1 MVCFKA
7 VDVSVTDNLEPGMA
21 APAGSVT
28 VPNRLPPSLANKI
41 QPEKQNRSNAFH
53 GVCRSAM

>member
-1 MVCFKA
+1 
-7 VDVSVTDNLEPGMA
+7 MA

-41 QPEKQNRSNAFH
+41 QPEKQNSSNTFN
-53 GVCRSAM
+53 GVSRGAGESLLFSVINWCGMICD

>member
-1 MVCFKA
+1 
-7 VDVSVTDNLEPGMA
+7 VDVSVADTLAPGMA